1 MPKRTNGG
9 AWFLLARSFT
19 AEQGGLL
26 TYHHMTQQIK
36 TYTGCMRWSYRL
48 GMYFILLLCLGACS
62 QDADSLGEGEKFTK
76 EQRYQLNA
84 ALKNT
89 PPAKRTF
96 VDVTINRT
104 VTLPATDDVILFN
117 PVAVWYLEDGNVYIW
132 DAGDFRI
139 KGFTPEGELAA
150 TFGDGRGE
158 GPGQFTVSKN
168 IGVQGDSLFLLDPQI
183 RRLSWFHKNGSLG
196 RTEQFEERIHDYAV
210 GPDGTE
216 YKLNLGAQVQNAYA
230 VITSASGQ
238 TTRPQNLQSRDVSS
252 MVFDGVTQS
261 TQGQGIY
268 VPYYY
273 PVLLAFAPGDSM
285 ARAYPTPDY
294 GTAALPEPRIAG
306 EGFSRVVSPPEP
318 QTQLHWGSQIRG
330 ETLAV
335 QIRPTE
341 RDTSLFD
348 IYDAISLVYRH
359 TARIPIEIR
368 RSARL
373 VYEDGLLITRADT
386 TVAIHHLARE

>member
-1 MPKRTNGG
+1 MSRKNRLYLIILSTLFFSACNEDNSYYEVP
-9 AWFLLARSFT
+9 
-19 AEQGGLL
+19 EQV
-26 TYHHMTQQIK
+26 QK
-36 TYTGCMRWSYRL
+36 
-48 GMYFILLLCLGACS
+48 
-62 QDADSLGEGEKFTK
+62 EK
-76 EQRYQLNA
+76 RYQLNA
-84 ALKNT
+84 MLQGA
-89 PPAKRTF
+89 PCAGRTF
-96 VDVTINRT
+96 VDVTISRT
-104 VTLPATDDVILFN
+104 VTLPVTDDVILFN
-117 PVAVWYLEDGNVYIW
+117 PAAVWYLEDGNVYIW

-139 KGFTPEGELAA
+139 KSFTPEGELAA

-168 IGVQGDSLFLLDPQI
+168 VGVQGDSLFLLDPQI
-183 RRLSWFHKNGSLG
+183 RRLSWFHEDGSLG
-196 RTEQFEERIHDYAV
+196 RTEQFEERVHDYAV

-216 YKLNLGAQVQNAYA
+216 YKLHLGAQVQNTYT

-238 TTRPQNLQSRDVSS
+238 TTRPQNMQSRDVSS
-252 MVFDGVTQS
+252 IVFDGVVQS
-261 TQGQGIY
+261 TEGQGIY

-273 PVLLAFAPGDSM
+273 PVLLAFAPGDSL

-294 GTAALPEPRIAG
+294 GTAPLPEPRMAG
-306 EGFSRVVSPPEP
+306 EGFSQMVSPPDP
-318 QTQLHWGSQIRG
+318 QTRLHWGSQISG
-330 ETLAV
+330 EALAV

-341 RDTSLFD
+341 KDTSLFD
-348 IYDAISLVYRH
+348 IYDATSLIYQH